1 MKRLQHLSSQ
11 SLVGFIIA
19 MTLPLAACQTAQTGI
34 TTAGTTAQS
43 VTSDTEGSLT
53 GVVYIGTA
61 TDGRL
66 VPPKEPIAVEVLNNE
81 NKVLTSVQTDEFGR
95 FFLRNLKVAPENKI
109 SGEEV
114 SIRIQRA
121 DFTRSIKL
129 FPGRVVNLSAV
140 RMVTDSPKQQTKSVT
155 GILLGPDQSPL
166 GNITVRDKEFTF
178 RTTTTDAAGRFLLD
192 VVGEELE
199 VITSQSVPP
208 FSVAVAEFQKKQIVT
223 IDTNNVRT
231 VKGIV
236 QDSTNSNVF
245 LSKVRMKVAGTS
257 VSSITNIKGEYTLNG
272 APVGPFTLEAEAID
286 GYTGSTIQ
294 ISPANITNGKPDAVT
309 QNVFLRPVGSVQVN
323 FRVEDAPSFNEPD
336 SNPVIGP
343 VGCVIGFNCR
353 QYDLNGDTTLE
364 NVYHNGLGV
373 LKTDGKGGSLDT
385 LINVEG
391 TEISERVQYP
401 FAPELSLKG
410 TDAAGEVKVF
420 PDAVIGPNIVQSV
433 VLNNVPGGKQ
443 NITISMTGMQTQKS
457 ISVFVPPKDTISTD
471 LIILFRARP
480 VFGVGDVKGRLKVI
494 DEKGVD
500 VSNKINFNN
509 IKIAYIDIPDALAI
523 VNKND
528 IGGLERT
535 PDLLRETRD
544 ALVSS
549 DRSTRLTDNNFYL
562 KNVSTGSRVM
572 IVAGLLTDTDQVLAD
587 CFVPNAATLLNVRPG
602 VVNYAPDLTMTLR
615 PLPGCGG

>member
-11 SLVGFIIA
+11 SLMGFIIA
-19 MTLPLAACQTAQTGI
+19 TTLPLAACQTALTG
-34 TTAGTTAQS
+34 TAPAGTTTQA

-66 VPPKEPIAVEVLNNE
+66 VPPKEPVAVEVLNNE

-95 FFLRNLKVAPENKI
+95 FFLRNLKVATENKVT
-109 SGEEV
+109 GEDV
-114 SIRIQRA
+114 TVRIQRA
-121 DFTRSIKL
+121 DFSRSIKL
-129 FPGRVVNLSAV
+129 FPGRVINLSAV
-140 RMVTDSPKQQTKSVT
+140 RMVTDSPKQQTKAIT

-166 GNITVRDKEFTF
+166 ANVTVRDKEFTF
-178 RTTTTDAAGRFLLD
+178 RTTTTDGSGRFLLD
-192 VVGEELE
+192 VVGEEIE
-199 VITSQSVPP
+199 VVTSPNVPA
-208 FSVAVAEFQKKQIVT
+208 FSVAVSEFQKKQIVT

-231 VKGIV
+231 IKGII

-245 LSKVRMKVAGTS
+245 LQKVRVKVSGTS
-257 VSSITNIKGEYTLNG
+257 VSVLTNSKGEYTLNG

-286 GYTGSTIQ
+286 GYTGTTLQ
-294 ISPANITNGKPDAVT
+294 ISPANITNGKPDAIT
-309 QNVFLRPVGSVQVN
+309 QNLFLRPVGSIQVN
-323 FRVEDAPSFNEPD
+323 FRVEDAPFFTQPD
-336 SNPVIGP
+336 SNPNIGP
-343 VGCVIGFNCR
+343 VGCIIGFNCR
-353 QYDLNGDTTLE
+353 QYDLNGDTIME

-373 LKTDGKGGSLDT
+373 LKTDGKGGFLDT

-401 FAPELSLKG
+401 AAPELDLKG

-420 PDAVIGPNIVQSV
+420 PAAVVAPNIVQSV

-471 LIILFRARP
+471 LIVLFRSRP
-480 VFGVGDVKGRLKVI
+480 VFGVGDVKGKLKII
-494 DEKGVD
+494 DEKGND
-500 VSNKINFNN
+500 VSSKINFNN
-509 IKIAYIDIPDALAI
+509 IKIAYIDVPDDLTI

-544 ALVSS
+544 ALVSG
-549 DRSTRLTDNNFYL
+549 DRSIRLTDSSFYL

-572 IVAGLLTDTDQVLAD
+572 IVAGLINDNDQVLAD

-602 VVNYAPDLTMTLR
+602 VVNFAPDVSMTLR
-615 PLPGCGG
+615 PIAGCGG